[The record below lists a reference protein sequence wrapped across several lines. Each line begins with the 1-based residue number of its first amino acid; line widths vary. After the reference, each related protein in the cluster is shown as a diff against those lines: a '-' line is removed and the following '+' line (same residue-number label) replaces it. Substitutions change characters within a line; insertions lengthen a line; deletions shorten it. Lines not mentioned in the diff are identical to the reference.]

1 MKVFITGAAGT
12 IGESVGNSLAAL
24 GCDISGCDLRPSAS
38 ARFPIAVNDLVT
50 RPDLAPLLAGC
61 DAVIHFANHSDHHR
75 APADRILSENE
86 SVNAWV
92 FSAALA
98 AGARTLVF
106 SSSVQVINGRDSYKH
121 TPRPFSPAYLPLDG
135 HAPPRIGESNTYA
148 RSKLSAENLLR
159 SLAAQHPDRGFIVLR
174 FPFVV
179 RPEAIDQALSRSV
192 AFSTGHEAF
201 AFLPLTETGPLLE
214 KILRARL
221 TGFRCYLP
229 AARENLLFLPPHRAL
244 AKHFPHTPLR
254 RPLDTLDSLIDTTE
268 LTRDTGWQP
277 QPLHWLSGPAGCR
290 RRALLLAQDLAGRRW
305 SGLKR
310 RALAATT
317 ALRRAFAP
325 RIRVLGTAH
334 LAFPARAELGESPLW
349 HPTQN
354 RLLWTDIPARTL
366 HRFDPATGND
376 ETVTLPEPASAI
388 ACTPS
393 GRTLIA
399 LQDSLHWIDFPN
411 PTLTPVL
418 TTRLDGPPNRL
429 NDGKFDSHGHLW
441 IGSMHIEGRDR
452 TGSLFCV
459 HPDGRIERKLTDLAC
474 SNGLAWSLDGK
485 TLYFIDSG
493 DHRID
498 AFDFDPASAALSN
511 RRTLLT
517 ISPILGF
524 PDGMCLDAENKLWV
538 ALHGSGRVLRID
550 PSNAQIIGAIDVPAR
565 NVTSCAFGGPQLDTL
580 FITTARANLGPAQ
593 LTREPDSGGLFAFLP
608 GVRGAP
614 PV

>member
-12 IGESVGNSLAAL
+12 LGESAGNTLTAL
-24 GCDISGCDLRPSAS
+24 GWDVSGCDLRPSAS
-38 ARFPIAVNDLVT
+38 ARFPIAVNDLAT
-50 RPDLAPLLAGC
+50 RPDLTPLLAGC

-75 APADRILSENE
+75 APADRILAENE
-86 SVNAWV
+86 SINAWV

-135 HAPPRIGESNTYA
+135 QAPPRIGESNTYA

-159 SLAAQHPDRGFIVLR
+159 SLAAQHPERGFVALR

-179 RPEAIDQALSRSV
+179 KPDAIDQALARSI
-192 AFSTGHEAF
+192 AYSTGHEAF

-221 TGFRCYLP
+221 TGYRCYLP
-229 AARENLLFLPPHRAL
+229 AARESLLFLPPRRVI
-244 AKHFPHTPLR
+244 AKHFSHTPLR
-254 RPLDTLDSLIDTTE
+254 HPLNTISSLVDTSE

-277 QPLHWLSGPAGCR
+277 HPLGWLSGPAGYR

-325 RIRVLGTAH
+325 RIRSLGTAH
-334 LAFPARAELGESPLW
+334 LVSPARAELGESPLW

-366 HRFDPATGND
+366 HRFDPATSTD
-376 ETVTLPEPASAI
+376 ETFPLPEPASAV
-388 ACTPS
+388 ACDRT
-393 GRTLIA
+393 GRTLVA
-399 LQDSLHWIDFPN
+399 LQDSLHWIDLPN
-411 PTLTPVL
+411 TALTPAL

-429 NDGKFDSHGHLW
+429 NDGKFDAHGRLW

-459 HPDGRIERKLTDLAC
+459 HPDGRIERKLTNLAC
-474 SNGLAWSLDGK
+474 SNGLAWSLDNK
-485 TLYFIDSG
+485 TLYFIDTG

-498 AFDFDPASAALSN
+498 AFDCDPATAALSN
-511 RRTLLT
+511 RRTLLAL
-517 ISPILGF
+517 SPALGF

-538 ALHGSGRVLRID
+538 ALHGSGRILRID
-550 PSNAQIIGAIDVPAR
+550 PATAQILGAIKIPAR

-580 FITTARANLGPAQ
+580 YITTARAGLGPAQ
-593 LTREPDSGGLFAFLP
+593 LAREPDSGGLFAFHP
-608 GVRGAP
+608 GVRGSP
-614 PV
+614 HV